1 MKRKQLINI
10 VLILS
15 IIFSFIEL
23 LDPKKSNSEAINDN
37 QIEFQNIYQNY
48 PNKISG
54 IAKVTD
60 GDSIKINKEPIR
72 LLEIDAPEIKQKC
85 FDKDNIQYQCG
96 QNSYNFL
103 FNLVDGKNIN
113 CFYKEKD
120 IYNRYLGYCFDDNI
134 LINKEILKSGNAVI
148 YNYSASS
155 KSFIEAEEQAKN
167 QNIGIWQGKFILPK
181 NYRKMKK

>member
-1 MKRKQLINI
+1 MKRKQLVNI

-15 IIFSFIEL
+15 IVFLFIEL
-23 LDPKKSNSEAINDN
+23 LDPKKSNSEAINSI
-37 QIEFQNIYQNY
+37 QIEFQAIQRNY

-72 LLEIDAPEIKQKC
+72 LLEIDAPEIKQEC
-85 FDKDNIQYQCG
+85 FDKENIKYKCG
-96 QNSYNFL
+96 QNSYEFL
-103 FNLVDGKNIN
+103 FNLADGKNID

-120 IYNRYLGYCFDDNI
+120 IYNRYLGYCFNNNT

-148 YNYSASS
+148 YNYSSSS

-181 NYRKMKK
+181 NYRKMRK